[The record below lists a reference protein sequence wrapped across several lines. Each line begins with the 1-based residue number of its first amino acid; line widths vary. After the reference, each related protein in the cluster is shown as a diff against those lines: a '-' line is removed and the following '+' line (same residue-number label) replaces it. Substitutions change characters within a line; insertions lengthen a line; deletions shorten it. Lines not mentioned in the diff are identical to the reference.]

1 MAKEKEGLAE
11 NTKCPAC
18 NASISFNPKLQ
29 KFKCDYCGAE
39 FTIEDIKANASKKEK
54 EEVKENN
61 EDYVQFRCE
70 SCGAE
75 VVTDSQTTATFC
87 VYCGNTVVLKEKVE
101 GTFKPDYIIPFSK
114 TKEEAVEAFKNVTKG
129 KPLTPKLFNDE
140 KNIEKIRGV
149 YIPFFMYDFLVNG
162 ELRMSGTRIKTWTR
176 GRTHYTQTDIY
187 NIFRKGS
194 MVFDKVPSDAST
206 RFDDDMMETIEP
218 FKYEALVPFE
228 KAFLSGFLAE
238 RYDEKEETVVNKTSN
253 RAKTTTR
260 DIMFADPKMYSSK
273 VIQGETFNVEVQNK
287 YYALLPVWM
296 VNVKYNNKPYL
307 FAMNGQTGEFIGN
320 LPTDPKK
327 VVLYFILIFV
337 ITFLVI
343 LIGFYFFGSAIY
355 KG

>member
-18 NASISFNPKLQ
+18 NASISYNPKLK
-29 KFKCDYCGAE
+29 KFKCEYCGEE
-39 FTIEDIKANASKKEK
+39 FTLEDIKKNADKKEK
-54 EEVKENN
+54 KEVVENN

-101 GTFKPDYIIPFSK
+101 GVFKPDYIIPFSK
-114 TKEEAVEAFKNVTKG
+114 TREDAVEAFKMVTKG
-129 KPLTPKLFNDE
+129 KPLTPKSFNSE

-162 ELRMSGTRIKTWTR
+162 DLSMKGTRVSTWTI
-176 GRTHYTQTDIY
+176 GRTHYTKTDI
-187 NIFRKGS
+187 FHMTRKGS
-194 MVFDKVPSDAST
+194 MAFDKVPSDAST
-206 RFDDDMMETIEP
+206 RFDDDMMDSIEP
-218 FKYEALVPFE
+218 FKYEELVPFE

-238 RYDEKEETVVNKTSN
+238 RYDEKEELVLNKTGA
-253 RAKTTTR
+253 RAQKTTK
-260 DIMFADPKMYSSK
+260 DIMYADPKGYSTKSISK
-273 VIQGETFNVEVQNK
+273 ESFTVEAQNK

-296 VNVKYNNKPYL
+296 VNVKYNGKPYL

-320 LPTDPKK
+320 LPTDIGK
-327 VVLYFILIFV
+327 
-337 ITFLVI
+337 VI
-343 LIGFYFFGSAIY
+343 LYSFLLFTILTVIVCVVMMLG
-355 KG
+355 